1 MRVVGWHIVGSQ
13 MSSRCRTLVAAAFA
27 AATYPISL
35 VHAAVLPLDTVVVG
49 NAGNLPDPLT
59 GLGSVPYSYQ
69 ITTTEVT
76 NAQYAAFLNT
86 VDPTGSNPHDLYN
99 PDMTNATGFAVVKG
113 GINFD
118 PQATAGTMYSP
129 KLNYDDKPVNYVS
142 FYDAA
147 RFANWVMTGDTENG
161 FYTFSDTNT
170 LATQGT
176 HGSAQHNAMNWVAI
190 PSQDEWY
197 KAAFHKNDGATADY
211 YLYPTSSDD
220 IPVVAAATAT
230 GVIAN
235 PGPNVANYNFGAN
248 WDGTINLGHVT
259 SVGSAGIE
267 SASPYGT
274 FDQGGNVME
283 WIDAVSGSRRI
294 MRGGSLWLDE
304 STLRS
309 TYTSEYNPLIGGSS
323 LGFRLSSL
331 GPINVV
337 PLPAAA
343 WLFGSAVIG
352 LMGVAR
358 RHKTIAS

>member
-1 MRVVGWHIVGSQ
+1 MP
-13 MSSRCRTLVAAAFA
+13 RCHRLLFLAL
-27 AATYPISL
+27 S
-35 VHAAVLPLDTVVVG
+35 AAVLFQGAVVEASSVTLTSVPVG
-49 NAGNLPDPLT
+49 NPGNGADPLT
-59 GLGSVPYSYQ
+59 GHGAVAYQ
-69 ITTTEVT
+69 YYITSTEVT

-86 VDPTGSNPHDLYN
+86 VDPNGVNPHDLYN

-118 PQATAGTMYSP
+118 PTAAPGTMYNP
-129 KLNYDDKPVNYVS
+129 KPNYGDKPVNYVS

-161 FYTFSDTNT
+161 FYTFADTNT
-170 LATQGT
+170 LASQGT
-176 HGSAQHNAMNWVAI
+176 HGPDQHNGMNWVAI
-190 PSQDEWY
+190 PNQDEWY
-197 KAAFHKNDGATADY
+197 KAAFHKNDGTTGNY
-211 YLYPTSSDD
+211 YLYPTSSDSV
-220 IPVVAAATAT
+220 PTVATATAT

-248 WDGTINLGHVT
+248 WDGTVNLGHVT
-259 SVGSAGIE
+259 SVGSAGPA

-343 WLFGSAVIG
+343 WLFGSALVG
-352 LMGVAR
+352 LIRVAR
-358 RHKTIAS
+358 RHKTVIS